1 MSELTP
7 EPSPTGHPE
16 VDAVLRALDDLSGS
30 PVEEHVAVFE
40 AAHERLRDVLS
51 DAATPA
57 RR

>member
-16 VDAVLRALDDLSGS
+16 VDAVLLSLDDLSDS
-30 PVEEHVAVFE
+30 PVKDHVVVFE
-40 AAHERLRDVLS
+40 AAHERLRGVLA
-51 DAATPA
+51 DGDTPA